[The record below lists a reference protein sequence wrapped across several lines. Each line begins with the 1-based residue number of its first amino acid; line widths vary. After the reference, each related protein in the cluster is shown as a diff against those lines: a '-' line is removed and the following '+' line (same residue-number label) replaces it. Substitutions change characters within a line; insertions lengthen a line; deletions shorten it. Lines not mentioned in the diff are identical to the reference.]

1 MYIAAAMTPDPLCL
15 HPETSLLEVR
25 EYFPGIRFRHF
36 PVTDA
41 GGRLVGMVSDRD
53 LRSAF
58 PSTSLNPLP
67 RLDQLARLG
76 EVRVESIM
84 SRPPVTLPLDATLD
98 DALLLFDRHSIGALP
113 VVDHDMNL
121 VGIITVRD
129 VLGAYRRLFGI
140 GGAGSSLVE
149 VLDDGRPNLMSR
161 IAAALDA
168 CGIVC
173 TRLVRADRAA
183 DPRGIPGTTYARVQT
198 YNIHAVHEALRA
210 AGLETAHRKPPSLL
224 QDPSSPEG
232 DSSP

>member
-1 MYIAAAMTPDPLCL
+1 MYVAAAMTPDPLCL

-25 EYFPGIRFRHF
+25 EHFPGKSFRHF

-41 GGRLVGMVSDRD
+41 AGRLVGMLSDRD

-58 PSTSLNPLP
+58 PSTALNPLL
-67 RLDQLARLG
+67 RLDQLARLAQ
-76 EVRVESIM
+76 VRVESIM
-84 SRPPVTLPLDATLD
+84 SRPPITLPLDATLD

-113 VVDHDMNL
+113 VVDHDMRL

-149 VLDDGRPNLMSR
+149 ILDDGRPNLMSR

-168 CGIVC
+168 CGIIC
-173 TRLVRADRAA
+173 TRLVRADRT
-183 DPRGIPGTTYARVQT
+183 DGPGGGPGTTYARVQS

-210 AGLETAHRKPPSLL
+210 AGLEIAHDKSVPPYSSL
-224 QDPSSPEG
+224 QSRDRS
-232 DSSP
+232 